1 MPSRRTVITGV
12 FLTVTFTA
20 VGLEVWFATDSDPD
34 TLPWTA
40 LVADHVPAPVTF
52 AAIAV
57 LVAWIGPHFVEAYA
71 SRRKATMGTDTTTIP
86 ATPQAGA
93 ETEPLVA
100 PASITAAVG
109 ALLSLMVAFGL
120 DLTEQQTGAVLA
132 AVTLVA
138 PLVLFFLARRRVF
151 APATVRAMVVDAA
164 DNLQPG
170 ETRTVAA
177 EVSVPPPD
185 DPGIIDA
192 ARDVPRG

>member
-1 MPSRRTVITGV
+1 MTRKTVLSV
-12 FLTVTFTA
+12 AF
-20 VGLEVWFATDSDPD
+20 VGLGVTWTAWELVAAQNPRDDLEP
-34 TLPWTA
+34 LTA

-57 LVAWIGPHFVEAYA
+57 LVAWIGPHFVEAYT

-138 PLVLFFLARRRVF
+138 PLVLFFLARRKVF

-164 DNLQPG
+164 DNLHPG
-170 ETRTVAA
+170 ETRSVAA
-177 EVSVPPPD
+177 EVSTPPP
-185 DPGIIDA
+185 PTEVPSIAEDA
-192 ARDVPRG
+192 R